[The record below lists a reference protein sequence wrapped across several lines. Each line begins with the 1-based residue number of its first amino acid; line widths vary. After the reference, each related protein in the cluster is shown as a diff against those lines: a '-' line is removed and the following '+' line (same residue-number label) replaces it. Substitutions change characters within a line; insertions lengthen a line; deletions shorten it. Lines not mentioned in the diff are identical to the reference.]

1 MTLTAVHLL
10 GSLPLLAQQPGGAAP
25 GVSRPI
31 AVDLLIMFIAAGAIG
46 MIGRRFNLAT
56 IPCYLLTGALLG
68 PTALA
73 MIQSSQNVSDITSLA
88 VLLLMFTIGLH
99 LDPAEIRGR
108 GMVSIL
114 RIGVIS
120 TVAVTLVL
128 WAPLGLWLGAPVG
141 LAVAMG
147 LAMSSTAVLVRVL
160 QQTRESK
167 HLIGRFCVG
176 VSITQ
181 DLMSLG
187 VLASLPLLVAWAGP
201 AHAPDA
207 GVQASRAFLLP
218 DTWPAL
224 AKAVVGLIAIASLIA
239 LARVA
244 LPRLV
249 IEASRGGSSE
259 IALVLSAGAGL
270 SAAVIAAGLGFSPEL
285 GAFIAGF
292 MLASTPARHQLAGQL
307 SPMRD
312 LLMAVFFTA
321 VGLQLNLGILRD
333 SLPEVL
339 GLVVLAVVVK
349 GAVLAVTAWLM
360 GVSNSVAAR
369 AAVLLAN
376 AGEFSVV
383 VFTGAVGVGLFTPS
397 LSAQTIATVVISL
410 ILTPIL
416 FQHAGRLA
424 GLVEGF
430 PTSPLTRSRDLQD
443 NLPDHA
449 SPTDHSAAAAAR
461 QSLATCAERRA
472 RRPAE
477 PRDLLAPAQKPS
489 PAPQAAEYVIIAG
502 FGVVGRALA
511 DRFEV
516 AGIPFSIVDL
526 NQKTIE
532 TQRRL
537 NRTAVYG
544 DISNPEVLEAAG
556 IREADVVV
564 LTIPDDEVTLRA
576 CRAIRAIRPDVFI
589 AARTAFLSHAIVAM
603 SLGADHVTVE
613 EVATAE
619 AMSRQVME
627 GLFRRRRVQTAERRL
642 EPGATPPVQASPADH
657 VANGPTP
664 TAPRPEG

>member
-1 MTLTAVHLL
+1 MTLTAAHLI
-10 GSLPLLAQQPGGAAP
+10 GMFPMLAQQPGVAAP
-25 GVSRPI
+25 GDSRPI
-31 AVDLLIMFIAAGAIG
+31 AVDLLIMLIAAGMIS

-56 IPCYLLTGALLG
+56 IPCYLLTGAVLG
-68 PTALA
+68 PTALG

-99 LDPAEIRGR
+99 LDPSEIRGR

-114 RIGVIS
+114 RVGVIS
-120 TVAVTLVL
+120 TLAVALVL
-128 WAPLGLWLGAPVG
+128 WVPLALWLGAPVG

-147 LAMSSTAVLVRVL
+147 LTMSSTAVLVRVL

-187 VLASLPLLVAWAGP
+187 VLASLPLLVAWAGLTP
-201 AHAPDA
+201 GADA
-207 GVQASRAFLLP
+207 GAQASRAFLLP
-218 DTWPAL
+218 EAWPAL

-239 LARVA
+239 LARIA

-249 IEASRGGSSE
+249 VEASRGGSSE
-259 IALVLSAGAGL
+259 IALILSSGAGL

-292 MLASTPARHQLAGQL
+292 MLSSTPARHQLAGQL

-333 SLPEVL
+333 SLVEVL
-339 GLVVLAVVVK
+339 GLVFLAVVVK

-369 AAVLLAN
+369 AAVLLSN
-376 AGEFSVV
+376 GGEFSVV
-383 VFTGAVGVGLFTPS
+383 VFTGAVAVGLFSPS

-424 GLVEGF
+424 RMVEGF
-430 PTSPLTRSRDLQD
+430 RTSPLTRSRDLQEHPAD
-443 NLPDHA
+443 GTP
-449 SPTDHSAAAAAR
+449 PTDHSAATAAR
-461 QSLATCAERRA
+461 QSLASRAERRI
-472 RRPAE
+472 RRAADFQEE
-477 PRDLLAPAQKPS
+477 PAPALRTTP
-489 PAPQAAEYVIIAG
+489 PPQAAEYVIIAG

-544 DISNPEVLEAAG
+544 DISNPEVLESAG
-556 IREADVVV
+556 IREADIVV

-576 CRAIRAIRPDVFI
+576 CRAIRSIRPDVFI
-589 AARTAFLSHAIVAM
+589 AARTAFLSHAMVAM

-627 GLFRRRRVQTAERRL
+627 GLFRRRRVQTAEQRL
-642 EPGATPPVQASPADH
+642 APHSAPQVQTSGQDPAP
-657 VANGPTP
+657 AGPDLGP
-664 TAPRPEG
+664 ARPEA